1 MPYSLEGLPTEL
13 IRAFTLPVCTGPC
26 GWPIEI
32 ECSICG
38 KCHFNIRS
46 SEFESGCCTCVEDGT
61 TPDGR
66 FHELIGVC
74 GRCDSLAEEQEM
86 RINQ

>member
-13 IRAFTLPVCTGPC
+13 IRSFTLPVCSGPC

-46 SEFESGCCTCVEDGT
+46 SEFESGCCECVSLGIQDGVT
-61 TPDGR
+61 
-66 FHELIGVC
+66 HELLGECPI
-74 GRCDSLAEEQEM
+74 CDEYIQEENSFGQ
-86 RINQ
+86 